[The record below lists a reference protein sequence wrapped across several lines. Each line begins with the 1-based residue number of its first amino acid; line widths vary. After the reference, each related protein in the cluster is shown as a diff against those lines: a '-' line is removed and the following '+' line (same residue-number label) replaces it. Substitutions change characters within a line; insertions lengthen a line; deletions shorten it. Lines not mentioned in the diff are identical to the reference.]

1 LSDELRAR
9 ALRLLARRE
18 HTRAELARKL
28 APQAE
33 SSDVLKALID
43 QLSARAQ
50 LSDER
55 YAEAR
60 AHQLSR
66 KFGAARV
73 RRELVAKGIEREAA
87 ARFAA
92 DVEKTDLERAHSIL
106 ARKYRSRATTP
117 QERARRARFLQS
129 RGFSPD
135 VIRRALGSLRVGAS
149 EESP

>member
-1 LSDELRAR
+1 LTDELKAR

-28 APQAE
+28 AADAQ
-33 SSDVLKALID
+33 STTVLEALLD
-43 QLSARAQ
+43 QLQAKKQ
-50 LSDER
+50 VSDER

-73 RRELVAKGIEREAA
+73 RRELVSKGVDREAA

-92 DVEKTDLERAHSIL
+92 DVEKTDLERARSIL
-106 ARKYRSRATTP
+106 ERKYRAPATARE
-117 QERARRARFLQS
+117 ERVRRARFLQS
-129 RGFSPD
+129 RGFSGD
-135 VIRRALGSLRVGAS
+135 VIRQALDAREAS
-149 EESP
+149 EELP